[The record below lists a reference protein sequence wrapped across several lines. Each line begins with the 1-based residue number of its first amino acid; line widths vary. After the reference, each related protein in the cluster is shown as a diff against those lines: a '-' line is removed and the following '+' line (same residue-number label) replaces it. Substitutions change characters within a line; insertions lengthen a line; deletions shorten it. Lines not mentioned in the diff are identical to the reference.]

1 MELPTT
7 NTCFRVV
14 ARAGLALESPSE
26 TRWLQPVQ
34 ARRLAEHARGLV
46 GSLLTRRD
54 SQVKEALGAV
64 LDAVS
69 VLEREIDLLHRR
81 FFLESSGVAMRDR
94 DIALGADGFWLYGP
108 SEEERELL
116 SQGHA
121 RVFLELSS
129 RGATQLLDLDVQVA
143 GWSEDAVD
151 LVFSDPDPALVD
163 VVVGYVFAR
172 QRSDRRRELDS
183 EGK

>member
-1 MELPTT
+1 MSLTTVVRRGPVELPTT

-69 VLEREIDLLHRR
+69 VLEREIGGL
-81 FFLESSGVAMRDR
+81 GV
-94 DIALGADGFWLYGP
+94 
-108 SEEERELL
+108 
-116 SQGHA
+116 
-121 RVFLELSS
+121 RVE
-129 RGATQLLDLDVQVA
+129 
-143 GWSEDAVD
+143 
-151 LVFSDPDPALVD
+151 
-163 VVVGYVFAR
+163 
-172 QRSDRRRELDS
+172 
-183 EGK
+183 